1 MSLPKN
7 SAASGLLYGIVVGG
21 DQSDPDPDQANG
33 LRVYFPTI
41 HGKDVNVKHLAFS
54 PRILS
59 PDRAAMQSFSGGLD
73 PGSMVVAYK
82 DTGSTQCQILGLA
95 SDLNNYEN
103 GIPGNM
109 GLLQMAPQLA
119 QFLNKSTG
127 VSRPPTIQES
137 SDGGAKIFKI
147 NERGDHNHNLLKGL
161 PTHGALFPLNGI
173 PIDPIKNIN
182 TAIQAAASIP
192 DVGFLNAL
200 PGIAMSLGGLLNNI
214 LSVANL
220 SKQLKKGMIPSAFN
234 VVSSMSALIQTV
246 EQSESTGFLTS
257 GKVNPDV
264 YMENAIELLSQC
276 TNLSDVTSTMAR
288 LQSDSSLFGMEKYG
302 PTVIEQETP
311 FGKVLTSV
319 SPLGQQITLTPA
331 TVAQGFSAISNLM
344 SGAGFPGAVPGEN
357 MFGDSAGTILN
368 MMQRIPGGAGFSQAL
383 SVAQQLNTSGAA
395 QQVFDVA
402 NEVFSGGNP
411 LNKLTGG

>member
-7 SAASGLLYGIVVGG
+7 SSASGLLYGIVVGG

-33 LRVYFPTI
+33 LRVYFPTV

-54 PRILS
+54 PRLLS
-59 PDRAAMQSFSGGLD
+59 PDRAAMQSFAGGID

-95 SDLNNYEN
+95 SDLNNYESN
-103 GIPGNM
+103 IPGNI
-109 GLLQMAPQLA
+109 GLLQIAPILA

-127 VSRPPTIQES
+127 VSRPPTIRQASE
-137 SDGGAKIFKI
+137 GGAKVFKI

-173 PIDPIKNIN
+173 PIDPIKNIM
-182 TAIQAAASIP
+182 TAIQATASIP
-192 DVGFLNAL
+192 DVGILNAL

-214 LSVANL
+214 LSLRSL
-220 SKQLKKGMIPSAFN
+220 SKNLKNNMPGAAFAALGSVN
-234 VVSSMSALIQTV
+234 ALIQSM
-246 EQSESTGFLTS
+246 EQNESSGFLTA
-257 GKVNPDV
+257 GRVNEDV
-264 YMENAIELLSQC
+264 YTQNAMNLLGQC
-276 TNLSDVTSTMAR
+276 TNLSDVMSTMTR
-288 LQSDSSLFGMEKYG
+288 LQSDTSLFGMEAFG
-302 PTVIEQETP
+302 PTVVEQLGPVGST
-311 FGKVLTSV
+311 FLSITGTGKQLE
-319 SPLGQQITLTPA
+319 LTPA
-331 TVAQGFSAISNLM
+331 AVAQGLNTLSSLM

-357 MFGDSAGTILN
+357 MFGESSGTILN

-383 SVAQQLNTSGAA
+383 SIAQQLNTSGVA
-395 QQVFDVA
+395 QQIFNVA

-411 LNKLTGG
+411 LNKL